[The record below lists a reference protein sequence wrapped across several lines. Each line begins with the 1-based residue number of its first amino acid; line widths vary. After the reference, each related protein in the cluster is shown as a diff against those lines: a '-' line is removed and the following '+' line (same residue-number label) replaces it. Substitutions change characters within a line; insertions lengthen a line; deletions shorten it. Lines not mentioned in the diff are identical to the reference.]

1 MGPLQPLPTAGT
13 GEDFARRVLAF
24 FEVLLVALAG
34 PVLVQI
40 GFVLLNVGRTGILG
54 DTRILFLFMA
64 SEACITLFAIVLFLR
79 LRGESLRNIGWIW
92 KKVSWEVLL
101 GIGCV
106 PLLFGS
112 TVLVSMFFSF
122 FLPQYVSTS
131 NPLLELIKS
140 YGDLLLFLI
149 SSIYVGGIKE
159 EIQRAFV
166 LDRFERY
173 LGAILLMPFSKI
185 LGRGTSEEA
194 GRRVGIIVGLTLWSL
209 FFALGHALQGID
221 NAVGAGILGV
231 CFGLLYIWRRNL
243 VAPMVAHALYDVAT
257 LLIFWF
263 VMTQPAG

>member
-1 MGPLQPLPTAGT
+1 MEPSHPQPATGT
-13 GEDFARRVLAF
+13 GEDFIRRFWAL

-40 GFVLLNVGRTGILG
+40 GFIFLNIGSAGILS

-64 SEACITLFAIVLFLR
+64 SEACITLCFIVLLLR
-79 LRGESLRNIGWIW
+79 SRGESLRNIGWIW
-92 KKVSWEVLL
+92 NNPGWEILL
-101 GIGCV
+101 GIGCL

-112 TVLVSMFFSF
+112 TLLVNIFFNF
-122 FLPQYVSTS
+122 FLPDYVSTS
-131 NPLLELIKS
+131 NPLLELIES
-140 YGDLLLFLI
+140 YGALLLFLI

-173 LGAILLMPFSKI
+173 LGAILLMPFLRIS
-185 LGRGTSEEA
+185 GRYPSEQD
-194 GRRVGIIVGLTLWSL
+194 GRRVGIIVGLILWSL
-209 FFALGHALQGID
+209 FFAYGHAVQGID
-221 NAVGAGILGV
+221 NAVGAGILGL

-243 VAPMVAHALYDVAT
+243 VAPIVAHALFDVVT

-263 VMTQPAG
+263 VMNNPG

>member
-1 MGPLQPLPTAGT
+1 MEPLHPQPATGT
-13 GEDFARRVLAF
+13 GEDFIRRFWAL

-40 GFVLLNVGRTGILG
+40 GFIFLNVGSAGILS
-54 DTRILFLFMA
+54 DTRTLFLFMA
-64 SEACITLFAIVLFLR
+64 SEACITLFLIVLLLR
-79 LRGESLRNIGWIW
+79 SRGESLRNIGWIW
-92 KKVSWEVLL
+92 NNPGREILL

-112 TVLVSMFFSF
+112 TLLVNIFFNF
-122 FLPQYVSTS
+122 FLPDYVSTS
-131 NPLLELIKS
+131 NPLLELIDS
-140 YGDLLLFLI
+140 YGALLLFLI

-173 LGAILLMPFSKI
+173 LGALILMPFSRI
-185 LGRGTSEEA
+185 LGRSSSEQD

-209 FFALGHALQGID
+209 FFALGHAVQGID
-221 NAVGAGILGV
+221 NAVGAGILGL
-231 CFGLLYIWRRNL
+231 CFGILYIWRRNL
-243 VAPMVAHALYDVAT
+243 VAPIVAHALFDVVT

-263 VMTQPAG
+263 VMTKPG

>member
-1 MGPLQPLPTAGT
+1 MGPSQPLPTAGT
-13 GEDFARRVLAF
+13 GEDVSRRVLAL

-40 GFVLLNVGRTGILG
+40 GFVLLSVGRTGILG

-64 SEACITLFAIVLFLR
+64 SEACITLLAILLFLR
-79 LRGESLRNIGWIW
+79 FRGESLRNIGWIW
-92 KKVSWEVLL
+92 DKVSWEVLL

-112 TVLVSMFFSF
+112 TLLVSMFFGF
-122 FLPQYVSTS
+122 FLPEYVSTS
-131 NPLLELIKS
+131 NPLLELIES

-149 SSIYVGGIKE
+149 SSVYVGGIKE

-173 LGAILLMPFSKI
+173 LGAILLMPFLRI
-185 LGRGTSEEA
+185 TGRPVGESA
-194 GRRVGIIVGLTLWSL
+194 GHRVGIIVGLILWSL
-209 FFALGHALQGID
+209 FFAFGHALQGID
-221 NAVGAGILGV
+221 NAVGAGILGL

-243 VAPMVAHALYDVAT
+243 AAPMVAHALYDIAT

-263 VMTQPAG
+263 VMRG

>member
-1 MGPLQPLPTAGT
+1 MEPPQPLPTTGT
-13 GEDFARRVLAF
+13 GEDFIRRVLAL

-40 GFVLLNVGRTGILG
+40 GFILFNVGRAGLLS

-64 SEACITLFAIVLFLR
+64 SEACITLFFIVLFLR
-79 LRGESLRNIGWIW
+79 SRGESLRNIGWIW
-92 KKVSWEVLL
+92 NKAGWEVLL

-112 TVLVSMFFSF
+112 TLLVSIFFNV
-122 FLPQYVSTS
+122 FLPEYVSTS

-140 YGDLLLFLI
+140 NGDLLLFLI

-173 LGAILLMPFSKI
+173 VGALLLRPFLGI
-185 LGRGTSEEA
+185 LGRSAGDQD
-194 GRRVGIIVGLTLWSL
+194 GRRVGIIVGLILWSL
-209 FFALGHALQGID
+209 FLLLGMLCRGSITRPERAFLAFVLGFFTSGGGIWWPPW
-221 NAVGAGILGV
+221 LHML
-231 CFGLLYIWRRNL
+231 F
-243 VAPMVAHALYDVAT
+243 M
-257 LLIFWF
+257 
-263 VMTQPAG
+263 M

>member
-1 MGPLQPLPTAGT
+1 MGPSQPLPTPGT
-13 GEDFARRVLAF
+13 GKDLNYRVLAL

-40 GFVLLNVGRTGILG
+40 GFILLKVGRTGILG

-64 SEACITLFAIVLFLR
+64 SEACITLFAILLFLR

-92 KKVSWEVLL
+92 NNASWEVLL

-112 TVLVSMFFSF
+112 TVLVGIFFSL
-122 FLPQYVSTS
+122 FLPEYVSTS
-131 NPLLELIKS
+131 NPLLELIES

-173 LGAILLMPFSKI
+173 LGPVFL
-185 LGRGTSEEA
+185 TSFFRIFGHKRFAGEQA
-194 GRRVGIIVGLTLWSL
+194 GRTVGLTVGLILWSL
-209 FFALGHALQGID
+209 FFAAGHALQGVD
-221 NAVGAGILGV
+221 SAAGAGILGL

-243 VAPMVAHALYDVAT
+243 VAPMLAHALYDVTT

-263 VMTQPAG
+263 FFSPA

>member
-1 MGPLQPLPTAGT
+1 MGPSQPLPTPGT
-13 GEDFARRVLAF
+13 GKDLHHRVLALL
-24 FEVLLVALAG
+24 EVLLVALAG

-40 GFVLLNVGRTGILG
+40 GFILLNVGRTGILG

-64 SEACITLFAIVLFLR
+64 SEACITLFAILLFLR

-92 KKVSWEVLL
+92 NNVSWEVLL

-112 TVLVSMFFSF
+112 TFLVGIFFSL
-122 FLPQYVSTS
+122 FLPEYVSTS
-131 NPLLELIKS
+131 NPLLELIES

-173 LGAILLMPFSKI
+173 LGAILLMPFSRI
-185 LGRGTSEEA
+185 SGRSVSEQA
-194 GRRVGIIVGLTLWSL
+194 GRRVGIILGLILWSL
-209 FFALGHALQGID
+209 FFAFGHALQGID

-243 VAPMVAHALYDVAT
+243 VAPMVAHALFDVAT

-263 VMTQPAG
+263 VMTQPG

>member
-1 MGPLQPLPTAGT
+1 MEPSQPQLATGT
-13 GEDFARRVLAF
+13 GGDFLRRVWAL

-34 PVLVQI
+34 PVIVQI
-40 GFVLLNVGRTGILG
+40 GFIFLNVGRVGILS

-64 SEACITLFAIVLFLR
+64 SEACITLFLIVLFLR
-79 LRGESLRNIGWIW
+79 SRGESMRNIGWIW
-92 KKVSWEVLL
+92 HNPGWEILL

-112 TVLVSMFFSF
+112 TFLVNIFFNL
-122 FLPQYVSTS
+122 FLPDYVSTS
-131 NPLLELIKS
+131 NPLLDLIES
-140 YGDLLLFLI
+140 YSDLLLFLI

-173 LGAILLMPFSKI
+173 LGALILMPFLRI
-185 LGRGTSEEA
+185 LGRSSSEQD

-209 FFALGHALQGID
+209 FFALGHAVQGID
-221 NAVGAGILGV
+221 NAVGAGILGL

-243 VAPMVAHALYDVAT
+243 VAPIVAHALFDVAT
-257 LLIFWF
+257 LLLFWF
-263 VMTQPAG
+263 VMT